1 MGAQREPIEAQYRV
15 LTRWNMFSRNCFFQA
30 WRIFWQPQLRL
41 PAITSLMVTVTFLL
55 LATAEM
61 RKFLIGL
68 IIVSLISGIL
78 MRIAQSELKRTL
90 KRRRIHRERKEKR
103 ATSAPQARRPTR
115 PRPSLPR
122 IGVSFSFGDEHMT
135 KWVILAAGIGLG
147 LMLIFSAPVLPELG
161 YLVLAFGVLGFFGCW
176 HEENSAH
183 KHASSHQS
191 WESYMDACR
200 GSKKSSDDEKRR

>member
-1 MGAQREPIEAQYRV
+1 
-15 LTRWNMFSRNCFFQA
+15 
-30 WRIFWQPQLRL
+30 
-41 PAITSLMVTVTFLL
+41 MVTVTFLL

-78 MRIAQSELKRTL
+78 MRVAQSELKRTL

-115 PRPSLPR
+115 PRLPR
-122 IGVSFSFGDEHMT
+122 IGVSFSIGDEHMT
-135 KWVILAAGIGLG
+135 KWVVLIAGIGLG
-147 LMLIFSAPVLPELG
+147 LMLLLSAPVFPELG
-161 YLVLAFGVLGFFGCW
+161 YLLLAFGILGFFGCW

-183 KHASSHQS
+183 KHTSSHQS
-191 WESYMDACR
+191 WETYMDACR
-200 GSKKSSDDEKRR
+200 GSKSSDDEKRR